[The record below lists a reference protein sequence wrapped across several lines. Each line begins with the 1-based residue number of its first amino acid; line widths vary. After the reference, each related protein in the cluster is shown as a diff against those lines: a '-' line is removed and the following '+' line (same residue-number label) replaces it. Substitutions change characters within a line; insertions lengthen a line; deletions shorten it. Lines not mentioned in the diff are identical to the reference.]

1 MTLTVTLELTPVQEK
16 KLRTGLARHDEESVH
31 QLLVDA
37 LEPTIVDLFAQT
49 EQVETKDEDEWNR
62 LSTLLMD
69 TLADRLPPD
78 FTGLSDYAVS
88 REGIYADH
96 P

>member
-1 MTLTVTLELTPVQEK
+1 MTLTVTLELTPGQEK
-16 KLRTGLARHDEESVH
+16 KLRTGLARQDEESVR
-31 QLLVDA
+31 QLLLDVI
-37 LEPTIVDLFAQT
+37 EPMIVDLFAQT
-49 EQVETKDEDEWNR
+49 EQVATKDEDEWNR

-69 TLADRLPPD
+69 TVADRLPAD